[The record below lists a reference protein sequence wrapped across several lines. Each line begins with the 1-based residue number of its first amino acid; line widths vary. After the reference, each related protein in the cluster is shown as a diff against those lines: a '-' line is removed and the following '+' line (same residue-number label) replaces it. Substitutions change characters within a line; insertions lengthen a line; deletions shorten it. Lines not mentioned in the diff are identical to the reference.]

1 MPFSMVLDGIIDFFK
16 DHLLITIA
24 LALVLLYLLFQKPKM
39 FLLIVFLILLF
50 TGILYLT
57 TVLSSGNMTI
67 WK

>member
-1 MPFSMVLDGIIDFFK
+1 MPFSMVLDDIIDIFK

-24 LALVLLYLLFQKPKM
+24 LAIVLLYLLFQKPRT
-39 FLLIVFLILLF
+39 FLLFVFLVLLF

-57 TVLSSGNMTI
+57 TVLSSDNMTI